1 MSPLGRLSPR
11 PEILPP
17 NSGID
22 VKKIDVKK
30 IDVKK
35 TDARNSDVKGHY
47 KSNLAPE
54 SADFLT
60 QADLAWLVAIRSHF

>member
-22 VKKIDVKK
+22 ANKV
-30 IDVKK
+30 
-35 TDARNSDVKGHY
+35 DARNSDVKGHY

-60 QADLAWLVAIRSHF
+60 QAD